1 MVRRDDI
8 WLYQKSKAET
18 HRGAVS
24 VDKRSGKG
32 VPVVLDANEESKK
45 IQLNLIK
52 RKQRKVNK
60 LESLE
65 KQFMNRIQSTSN
77 LENTIKIDIEQEKE
91 MQKEILQTFDLKEIL

>member
-1 MVRRDDI
+1 M
-8 WLYQKSKAET
+8 
-18 HRGAVS
+18 
-24 VDKRSGKG
+24 DKRSGKG

>member
-8 WLYQKSKAET
+8 WLQLKAKAET
-18 HRGAVS
+18 RRGAVS
-24 VDKRSGKG
+24 VDRRSHRAGTAG
-32 VPVVLDANEESKK
+32 ENEESKK

-52 RKQRKVNK
+52 RKQRKINK

-77 LENTIKIDIEQEKE
+77 LEETINIDIEQEKE
-91 MQKEILQTFDLKEIL
+91 MQKEILQTFNLNEIL